1 MALPCLESG
10 LYNTDISFQ
19 RDGDFEMAGFR
30 DKIQR
35 LINPPDDEYEDY
47 YDDEEQDNED
57 YSSDYDEPRRSS
69 FSSFS
74 VRTDPR
80 DNKVV
85 NLNGSGKA
93 QMQMRVFKP
102 VSFGE
107 ETRDIADELLKRR
120 TVVLNLEKADKDSAR
135 RILDFLSGVAYANN
149 GKIKP
154 ISSNIVIVV
163 PYNVDLTGDDVLDEL
178 ESSGIYF

>member
-1 MALPCLESG
+1 
-10 LYNTDISFQ
+10 
-19 RDGDFEMAGFR
+19 MAGLR

-35 LINPPDDEYEDY
+35 MINPPDDEYEDY
-47 YDDEEQDNED
+47 YDEDEQED
-57 YSSDYDEPRRSS
+57 EYSSDYDEPRRSS

-85 NLNGSGKA
+85 NLNNNGKT

-102 VSFGE
+102 ISFGE

-120 TVVLNLEKADKDSAR
+120 TVVLNLEKTDKESAR
-135 RILDFLSGVAYANN
+135 RIVDFLSGVAYANN
-149 GKIKP
+149 GKLKP
-154 ISSNIVIVV
+154 IASNIVIVT